1 MPAQPAHDL
10 IARFMLKGTK
20 PFSLAFPRPWG
31 PRTQATGL
39 WQLNTFAAWADRQG
53 LDLLDV
59 DEEDLDT
66 FVAALAQRVGP
77 DGRTPTPWSPS
88 ALQGEVQALRRFYAW
103 LAATNRVAVD
113 PAARL
118 KSGVRVEEGKRQRSV
133 APDEHRAMVAA
144 LPVRAKGDRGLLAK
158 RSAAILEVLWS
169 TGVRRSEV
177 RALDRADY
185 TGATQV
191 LLVTSAK
198 GGPDRKGLLTDEADE
213 ALDVYLSARKLD
225 GDLALFVTHDHRP
238 RRRLGLEAIGATV
251 RDAAAL
257 AKLGRNVG
265 VHEYRRA
272 FFIAHFREG
281 GTDGDARALGGWSAV
296 SRQPNHYSREGR
308 QDTALENLRRRR
320 DAAAAEGRRARR
332 GA

>member
-10 IARFMLKGTK
+10 IARFLVKGTK
-20 PFSLAFPRPWG
+20 PFSLEYSRPWG
-31 PRTQATGL
+31 PRTQSTGL
-39 WQLNTFAAWADRQG
+39 WQLNTFADWAARQS
-53 LDLLDV
+53 LDLVDV
-59 DEEDLDT
+59 SDDDLDT
-66 FVAALAQRVGP
+66 FVASLAQRSVA
-77 DGRTPTPWSPS
+77 DGGPWSPS

-103 LAATNRVAVD
+103 LKVSNRIAVD
-113 PAARL
+113 PARLL
-118 KSGVRVEEGKRQRSV
+118 KSGVRVDEGKRQRVV
-133 APDEHRAMVAA
+133 AEEDHRAMVAA
-144 LPVRAKGDRGLLAK
+144 LPVRTKGRAGLVAK

-169 TGVRRSEV
+169 TGIRRSEV
-177 RALDRADY
+177 HALDRADY
-185 TGATQV
+185 TTGTQV

-225 GDLALFVTHDHRP
+225 GDLALFVTHARGLE

-257 AKLGRNVG
+257 ARLGRTVG

-272 FFIAHFREG
+272 FFVAHFREG

-320 DAAAAEGRRARR
+320 AEAAERARKRSR